1 MHNFKH
7 TDWPQPSGL
16 FQFNTTENSVKVK
29 RKIKEKMKGERY
41 HEISVLWES
50 LFFKLLGFS

>member
-41 HEISVLWES
+41 HEISVL
-50 LFFKLLGFS
+50 